1 VTPAYARGMEFPAG
15 THARAIDVAPSARS
29 ELTALARG
37 RRLLIDWFKAGC
49 CGSNIGVGDVSLRWN
64 DPAEPLDDD
73 DWVRLDGLKPL
84 DAYAQREIVALLARA
99 GARLEVA
106 GVGPFRHPT
115 VTIRDGE
122 VWLDFFSACPRRSP
136 LRH

>member
-1 VTPAYARGMEFPAG
+1 MTFPPG
-15 THARAIDVAPSARS
+15 THARAIEVDAAAQP
-29 ELTALARG
+29 ALLSLSRG
-37 RRLLIDWFKAGC
+37 RRLMIDWFKSRC
-49 CGSNIGVGDVSLRWN
+49 CRSNVGVGDVSLRWV
-64 DPAEPLDDD
+64 EPDSSLSDD
-73 DWVRLDGLKPL
+73 DWVRLDGVEPL

-115 VTIRDGE
+115 VTISDGE
-122 VWLDFFSACPRRSP
+122 AWIDFFNTCSRRSP